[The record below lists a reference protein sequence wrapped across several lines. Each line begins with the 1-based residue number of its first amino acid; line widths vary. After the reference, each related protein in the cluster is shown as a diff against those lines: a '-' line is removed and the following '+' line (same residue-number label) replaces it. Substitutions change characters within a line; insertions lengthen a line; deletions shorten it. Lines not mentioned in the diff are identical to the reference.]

1 MCRSRTHAR
10 TAVVWK
16 KKLRALCHEL
26 FPFYTVDMPAVTRR
40 RRRVVSTDGWWQIHI
55 QEGGRR
61 RRRQHIGKTEMSCL
75 RRLRKRL
82 RNSRVDSALDVA
94 AAAAARVW
102 PKAAETQKVFF
113 LYFYDSS
120 SSSSSSH
127 PRIIKESTGF
137 SLSFFSLFRLVHVCP
152 DIYFPLPS
160 FLGWGG
166 ACVYWPIRRI

>member
-82 RNSRVDSALDVA
+82 RNPRVDSALDVA
-94 AAAAARVW
+94 AAALLPVCG
-102 PKAAETQKVFF
+102 QK
-113 LYFYDSS
+113 L
-120 SSSSSSH
+120 
-127 PRIIKESTGF
+127 PRHKKFSFSISTT
-137 SLSFFSLFRLVHVCP
+137 LLLLLLLL
-152 DIYFPLPS
+152 ILA
-160 FLGWGG
+160 L
-166 ACVYWPIRRI
+166 